1 MRRMERGSKVN
12 QAVREAERK
21 EEHQATQMAVQVVEI
36 VAVQVKET
44 EAEQENLTVAV
55 QQKILWTS
63 EMSDQLYLERNREK

>member
-1 MRRMERGSKVN
+1 MRKE
-12 QAVREAERK
+12 EAERK

-36 VAVQVKET
+36 VAVQVKKT

-55 QQKILWTS
+55 QQKILLTS